1 MKRITVYAASLLA
14 LVCFAHA
21 AEIPEKDQKPVK
33 HVNPKEAER
42 LISEHKV
49 TIIDIRT
56 PDEFKDGHI
65 AGATN
70 INYLGTN
77 FAQAI
82 SSLAKTNSYLV
93 HCAVGGRS
101 TRSLKIFNQQNFE
114 SIYHLDGGLEAW
126 KEAGLPVEK

>member
-1 MKRITVYAASLLA
+1 MKSITLYAVALLMVA
-14 LVCFAHA
+14 CFLRA
-21 AEIPEKDQKPVK
+21 AETPEKDQKPVK
-33 HVNPKEAER
+33 HVQPKEAEK

-49 TIIDIRT
+49 TVIDIRT

-70 INYLGTN
+70 INYLATN

-82 SSLAKTNSYLV
+82 SSLSKTNSYLV

-114 SIYHLDGGLEAW
+114 SIYHLDGGIEAW